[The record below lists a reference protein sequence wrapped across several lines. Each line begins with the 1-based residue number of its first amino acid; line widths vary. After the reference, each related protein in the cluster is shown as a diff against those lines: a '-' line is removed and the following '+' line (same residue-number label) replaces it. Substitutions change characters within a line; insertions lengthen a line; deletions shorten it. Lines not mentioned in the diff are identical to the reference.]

1 MHIVLCPF
9 CLLFYLSLT
18 FKRKYIYAV
27 RLKYYME
34 EKHAQENMPIK
45 SHHCLSRCNNLIRGF
60 F

>member
-9 CLLFYLSLT
+9 CLFYLSLT
-18 FKRKYIYAV
+18 FKGKYIYAV

-45 SHHCLSRCNNLIRGF
+45 SHHCLSRCNNLIRRF